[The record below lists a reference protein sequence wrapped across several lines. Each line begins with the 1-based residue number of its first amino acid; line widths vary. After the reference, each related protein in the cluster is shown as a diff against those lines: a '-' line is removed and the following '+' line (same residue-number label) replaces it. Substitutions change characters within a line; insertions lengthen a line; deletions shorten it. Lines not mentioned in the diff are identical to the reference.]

1 MSRYLDIILGLLLL
15 LSMLSL
21 LYGSYSKSSIFII
34 VFLASSLCVV
44 IVYWSWYCYTKYADT
59 DYPVFQEQVSKGL
72 IRPDDWYTKHN
83 NCRLVR

>member
-1 MSRYLDIILGLLLL
+1 
-15 LSMLSL
+15 MLSL

-72 IRPDDWYTKHN
+72 IDQMIGTLSTIIVGW
-83 NCRLVR
+83 